1 MWDAV
6 NVNQGSRGG
15 KGERELL
22 VSNFLIKQ
30 VEHMRVGCERGGKG
44 GG

>member
-1 MWDAV
+1 MS
-6 NVNQGSRGG
+6 VNQGSGGG

-22 VSNFLIKQ
+22 VSISLTKQ
-30 VEHMRVGCERGGKG
+30 VEHMRVGCERGGVG